1 MTKLA
6 LGTAQF
12 GLTYG
17 IANPQPQIPYAEA
30 KDIVDYAYSNRI
42 NVLDTA
48 MGYGES
54 EAQLGKI
61 GVDNWKVISKLPE
74 VPIGVNASA
83 WITSAVRSSLAKLK
97 IESLYGLL
105 LHRPAQLLGDR
116 GLEIN
121 AALQSLKS
129 EGLVK
134 KIGISI
140 YKPSE
145 LEGLLSIGEVD
156 LVQSPLSVLDRRLI
170 TSGWLDRL
178 VDYGVEVHA
187 RSVFLQGVL
196 LMSAAQRPRKFD
208 RWSGL
213 WDRYH
218 DWIRESGLSP
228 LEACLAYVSSLPQV
242 SQVVVGVNGLN
253 HIQQI
258 LEAQINQTPNCL
270 PELQTEDEELLNPLA
285 WLRLT

>member
-12 GLTYG
+12 GLAYG
-17 IANPQPQIPYAEA
+17 IANPQPQISYAEA
-30 KDIVDYAYSNRI
+30 KNIVDCAYSNGI

-48 MGYGES
+48 MAYGES

-61 GVDNWKVISKLPE
+61 GIDGWKVISKLPE
-74 VPIGVNASA
+74 IPIGENVNA
-83 WITSAVRSSLAKLK
+83 WITSAVRSSLDKLK

-121 AALQSLKS
+121 AALQSLKY

-134 KIGISI
+134 KVGVSI
-140 YKPSE
+140 YSPYE
-145 LEGLLSIGEVD
+145 LECLIAIGGVD

-178 VDYGVEVHA
+178 VDCGVEVHA

-218 DWIRESGLSP
+218 DWVQETGMSP
-228 LEACLAYVSSLPQV
+228 LEACLAYVSSLPQI

-253 HIQQI
+253 HIQQM
-258 LEAQINQTPNCL
+258 LQAQINQTPNCL
-270 PELQTEDEELLNPLA
+270 PELETEDEELLNPVE

>member
-17 IANPQPQIPYAEA
+17 IADPQPQMAYLEA
-30 KDIVDYAYSNRI
+30 KDTVDYAYSHKI

-48 MGYGES
+48 MGYGDSES
-54 EAQLGKI
+54 RLGEI
-61 GVDNWKVISKLPE
+61 GVRDWKVISKLPE
-74 VPIGVNASA
+74 VPAGEDVSG
-83 WITSAVRSSLAKLK
+83 WIVSAVHSSLAKLK

-105 LHRPAQLLGDR
+105 LHRPAQLLGDK

-121 AALQSLKS
+121 AALERLKD

-140 YKPSE
+140 YQPSE
-145 LEGLLSIGEVD
+145 LESVMSIIEAD
-156 LVQSPLSVLDRRLI
+156 LVQSPLSLLDRRLI

-178 VDYGVEVHA
+178 ADKGVEVHA

-196 LMSAAQRPRKFD
+196 LMSPTQRPRKFD

-213 WDRYH
+213 WGRYH
-218 DWIRESGLSP
+218 AWVRETGLSP
-228 LEACLAYVSSLPQV
+228 LQACLAYVSSLPQV
-242 SQVVVGVNGLN
+242 RQVVVGVNGLN
-253 HIQQI
+253 HIQEI
-258 LEAQINQTPNCL
+258 LQAQTSEPPKWS
-270 PELQTEDEELLNPLA
+270 PELETDDEELLNPLA
-285 WLRLT
+285 WLKFS

>member
-1 MTKLA
+1 MKLA

-12 GLTYG
+12 GLDYG
-17 IANPQPQIPYAEA
+17 IASPQPKISYAEA
-30 KDIVDYAYSNRI
+30 KDIVDYAFGQGI

-54 EAQLGKI
+54 EIRLGEF
-61 GVDNWKVISKLPE
+61 GVSTWKVISKLPE
-74 VPIGVNASA
+74 IPSGENVAA
-83 WITSAVRSSLAKLK
+83 WMAGAVRSSLDKLK

-105 LHRPAQLLGDR
+105 LHRPAQLLGNR
-116 GLEIN
+116 GPEIHSV
-121 AALQSLKS
+121 LQGLKS
-129 EGLVK
+129 EGLVE

-140 YKPSE
+140 YQPSE
-145 LEGLLSIGEVD
+145 LEGVFSIGKLD
-156 LVQSPLSVLDRRLI
+156 LVQAPLSVLDRRLI

-178 VDYGVEVHA
+178 ADRGVEVHS
-187 RSVFLQGVL
+187 RSVFLQGLL
-196 LMSAAQRPRKFD
+196 LMSDARRPRKFD

-218 DWIRESGLSP
+218 AWVRETGLSP

-253 HIQQI
+253 HIKEI
-258 LEAQINQTPNCL
+258 LQAQTSQAPHWSS
-270 PELQTEDEELLNPLA
+270 ELETDDEELLNPLA
-285 WLRLT
+285 WLKLS